1 MTAASTSPYLL
12 DEPPTS
18 TGKALLARAF
28 WHWCA
33 LQHGHS
39 PEEIAAAV
47 AYLASADAGF
57 TTGQVLSV
65 SGGLT
70 M

>member
-1 MTAASTSPYLL
+1 MGT
-12 DEPPTS
+12 E
-18 TGKALLARAF
+18 TGLLAVMLADEGLSGKVMAGTVKAIPKGRVARP
-28 WHWCA
+28 
-33 LQHGHS
+33 Q
-39 PEEIAAAV
+39 EIAAAV

-57 TTGQVLSV
+57 TTGQVRSV